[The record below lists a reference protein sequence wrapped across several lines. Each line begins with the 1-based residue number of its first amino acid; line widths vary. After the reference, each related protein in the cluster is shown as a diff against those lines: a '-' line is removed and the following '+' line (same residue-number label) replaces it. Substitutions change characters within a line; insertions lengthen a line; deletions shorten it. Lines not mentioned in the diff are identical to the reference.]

1 MTKAALHIALC
12 LAVATSH
19 LYAQAAEQTGA
30 ARDERWRDDLKVFAK
45 ELPAR
50 HINAFA
56 RIPRATFDREVATLD
71 SAIPHLT
78 DSQIRLRFVRLTALL
93 GDGHTN
99 VALPPYDVRLP
110 VALLWTDDGPAIV
123 NADSTNARLI
133 GAMITAVNGRPIAE
147 VADTLRRYI
156 PHENELGFRISPGAL
171 LLRPGALRDMGLGG
185 DSVSTQLTVT
195 RDGKSW
201 DSRVVAVRAA
211 GFTLPMPAT
220 LPLHRQHP
228 GERYWWTYVPN
239 DRLVY
244 IKYNRCEDTQAFK
257 RLVDNAMAAIDSV
270 KPLRVVVDV
279 RDNSGG
285 DSRVV
290 QPLIEALRARPDVN
304 RKDALFAI
312 MGRATFSSGL
322 FAANDVRT
330 RTHATLVGEPSGER
344 ANHYGELGVFKL
356 PNSGLAISYS
366 TKLHKLVEGDGESF
380 APDVLAPPTAAAYI
394 AGRDPAMEWILAHA
408 RR

>member
-1 MTKAALHIALC
+1 MTKAALQIALC
-12 LAVATSH
+12 IAVALSRLH
-19 LYAQAAEQTGA
+19 AQSAEQTGA
-30 ARDERWRDDLKVFAK
+30 ARDERWREDLEVFAR
-45 ELPAR
+45 ELPVR

-99 VALPPYDVRLP
+99 VALPPYDARLP
-110 VALLWTDDGPAIV
+110 VALLWTEAGPAIV
-123 NADSTNARLI
+123 NADSANAQLI
-133 GAMITAVNGRPIAE
+133 GATITAVNGRPIAE

-185 DSVSTQLTVT
+185 DSASTQLSIT

-211 GFTLPMPAT
+211 GFALPTPAT

-257 RLVDNAMAAIDSV
+257 RLVDSAMAAIDSV

-344 ANHYGELGVFKL
+344 ANHYGELGVFRL

-380 APDVLAPPTAAAYI
+380 APDVLAPPTADAYI